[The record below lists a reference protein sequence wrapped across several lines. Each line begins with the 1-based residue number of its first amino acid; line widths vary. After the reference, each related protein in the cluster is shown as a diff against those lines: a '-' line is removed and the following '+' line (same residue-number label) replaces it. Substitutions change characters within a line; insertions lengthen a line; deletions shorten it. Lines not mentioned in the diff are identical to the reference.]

1 MAPDERRAAI
11 IAATLPLLRRHG
23 ANVTT
28 RQIAEAAGVAEG
40 TIFGVFPDKNSL
52 IVATLLSQFDPERA
66 RASLLACASAEG
78 DLRHRLRAAVD
89 HLAAR
94 MRDTGALFAIARNL
108 PSEHSGELFK
118 HLGERRVVVQDVLAE
133 LFEPD
138 RLRLMHTPATC
149 ARLLMSMIFATTQ
162 DEWTGGDRLGGEEL
176 VGVLL
181 DGLLVRPAA
190 PTNPGDHS

>member
-11 IAATLPLLRRHG
+11 VAATLPLLRRHG
-23 ANVTT
+23 INVTT

-52 IVATLLSQFDPERA
+52 IVATLLGQVDPERA
-66 RASLLACASAEG
+66 RESLRACLPAG
-78 DLRHRLRAAVD
+78 DLRQRLRAAVD
-89 HLAAR
+89 HLSAR
-94 MRDTGALFAIARNL
+94 MRDSGALFGIARNL
-108 PSEHSGELFK
+108 PPEHAGELFK
-118 HLGERRVVVQDVLAE
+118 HLGERRILMQEAIAE

-138 RLRLMHTPATC
+138 RLSLMHTPATC
-149 ARLLMSMIFATTQ
+149 ARLLMSMLFANTQ
-162 DEWTGGDRLGGEEL
+162 DEWAGGETLGGEEL

>member
-1 MAPDERRAAI
+1 MAPDERRAAL

-23 ANVTT
+23 ASVTT

-52 IVATLLSQFDPERA
+52 IVATLLGQFDPAHARDSLRA
-66 RASLLACASAEG
+66 LMPAG
-78 DLRHRLRAAVD
+78 DLRQRLRAAVD
-89 HLAAR
+89 LIASR
-94 MRDTGALFAIARNL
+94 MRDTGALFVIARNL
-108 PSEHSGELFK
+108 PPEHAGELFK
-118 HLGERRVVVQDVLAE
+118 HLGERRGLVQEALAE

-149 ARLLMSMIFATTQ
+149 AKLLMSMLFATTQ
-162 DEWTGGDRLGGEEL
+162 DEWVGGEQLGAEEL

-181 DGLLVRPAA
+181 DGLLVRPAT
-190 PTNPGDHS
+190 PNPGDHS